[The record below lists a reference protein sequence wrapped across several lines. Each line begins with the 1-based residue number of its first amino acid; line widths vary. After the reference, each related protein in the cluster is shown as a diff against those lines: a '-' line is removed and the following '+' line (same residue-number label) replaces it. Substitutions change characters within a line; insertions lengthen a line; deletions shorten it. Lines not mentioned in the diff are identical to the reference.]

1 MRALCSEFGK
11 SDSQKVRRNRFQK
24 IRLFSLK
31 PSRAQLA
38 MSFLQGC
45 TEELLAGS
53 VPGEAGLETWAVGTE
68 VRKRS

>member
-1 MRALCSEFGK
+1 
-11 SDSQKVRRNRFQK
+11 
-24 IRLFSLK
+24 
-31 PSRAQLA
+31 